1 MIITMLKGGMGN
13 QMFQYAAAF
22 ALANKN
28 QTQLKL
34 DIHYLLDKS
43 KRYFRHAHREYALD
57 VFNIK
62 AEIASPG
69 EISRFTTPRIGNK
82 YIYHLKKR
90 ILKSYNVFEES
101 NVHSQD
107 EFFNIPA
114 DAYIEGFWQNAS
126 YIQDIRNFLLE
137 EFSFKEPLP
146 EYCNNTFNIV
156 KNSNSVCVVFR
167 RGDYVN
173 HPELDIT
180 QLSYYHAAIDIYEK
194 GNEKLTYFI
203 FSDDIPWCKVNFV
216 RRDVKIIF
224 VDQMYTG
231 PKAQYYL
238 QLMIA
243 CKKYIIP
250 NSTYPWW
257 AAWLNNSQDKVVIA
271 PKKWF
276 KSQIAEIN
284 SIVPNGWITL

>member
-1 MIITMLKGGMGN
+1 MIISMLKGGMGN

-22 ALANKN
+22 ALANRH
-28 QTQLKL
+28 QAQFKL
-34 DIHYLLDKS
+34 DINYLLDKS
-43 KRYFRHAHREYALD
+43 KRYFRHTFREYALD

-62 AEIASPG
+62 AEIASPI
-69 EISRFTTPRIGNK
+69 EISRFTTPRVGNK
-82 YIYHLKKR
+82 YFFHLKKR
-90 ILKSYNVFEES
+90 LLKRYNVFEEL
-101 NVHSQD
+101 NVNSKD

-114 DAYIEGFWQNAS
+114 DAYLNGYWQNVS
-126 YIQDIRNFLLE
+126 YIQNVKDFLLE

-146 EYCNNTFNIV
+146 EYCTNTFNEI

-180 QLSYYHAAIDIYEK
+180 ELSYYHAAIDLFQK
-194 GNEKLTYFI
+194 RDEKLTYFI
-203 FSDDIPWCKVNFV
+203 FSDDIPWCKANFV
-216 RRDVKIIF
+216 RKNVEIVF

-257 AAWLNNSQDKVVIA
+257 AAWLNDDQGKVVIA

-276 KSQIAEIN
+276 RSQTVNIN
-284 SIVPNGWITL
+284 PIVPNDWITL

>member
-1 MIITMLKGGMGN
+1 MIISMLKGGMGN
-13 QMFQYAAAF
+13 QMFQYAAGF
-22 ALANKN
+22 ALVNKH
-28 QTQLKL
+28 QTKLKL
-34 DIHYLLDKS
+34 DINYLLDKS
-43 KRYFRHAHREYALD
+43 KRYFRHTHREYALD
-57 VFNIK
+57 AFNIK
-62 AEIASPG
+62 AEIATPK

-82 YIYHLKKR
+82 YFYHLKKR

-101 NVHSQD
+101 HMHSQD
-107 EFFNIPA
+107 EFQNIPP
-114 DAYIEGFWQNAS
+114 DAYLDGFWQNAS
-126 YIQDIRNFLLE
+126 YIQNVRNLLLE

-146 EYCNNTFNIV
+146 EYCINTFNEI

-180 QLSYYHAAIDIYEK
+180 ELNYYHAAIDIFQNK
-194 GNEKLTYFI
+194 KNNFTYFI
-203 FSDDIPWCKVNFV
+203 FSDDILWCKANFV
-216 RRDVKIIF
+216 RNDIEIIF

-257 AAWLNNSQDKVVIA
+257 AAWLNDDQEKVVIA

-276 KSQIAEIN
+276 RSQIVDIN
-284 SIVPNGWITL
+284 PIVPNDWITL

>member
-1 MIITMLKGGMGN
+1 MIISMLKGGMGN

-22 ALANKN
+22 ALANKH
-28 QTQLKL
+28 QTPLKL
-34 DIHYLLDKS
+34 DINYLLDKS
-43 KRYFRHAHREYALD
+43 KRYFRHTHREYALD

-62 AEIASPG
+62 AEIASSR

-82 YIYHLKKR
+82 YVYHLKKR
-90 ILKSYNVFEES
+90 ILKSYNVFKES
-101 NVHSQD
+101 NLHSQD

-114 DAYIEGFWQNAS
+114 NAYLEGFWQNAS
-126 YIQDIRNFLLE
+126 YIQDIRDFLRE

-146 EYCNNTFNIV
+146 EFCTQILNKI
-156 KNSNSVCVVFR
+156 KDSDSVCVVFR

-180 QLSYYHAAIDIYEK
+180 KIGYYDAAVDFCQNK
-194 GNEKLTYFI
+194 NEKLTYFI
-203 FSDDIPWCKVNFV
+203 FSDDIPWCKDNFK
-216 RRDVKIIF
+216 RRDVKIEF

-238 QLMIA
+238 QLMME
-243 CKKYIIP
+243 CKNYIIP

-257 AAWLNNSQDKVVIA
+257 AAWLNNYQGRIVIA

-284 SIVPNGWITL
+284 PIVPNGWITL

>member
-1 MIITMLKGGMGN
+1 MIISMLKGGMGN

-22 ALANKN
+22 ALANRH

-43 KRYFRHAHREYALD
+43 KRYFRHTYREYALD
-57 VFNIK
+57 VFNIR
-62 AEIASPG
+62 AEIASPR
-69 EISRFTTPRIGNK
+69 EISQFTIPRIGNK
-82 YIYHLKKR
+82 YFYHLKKR
-90 ILKSYNVFEES
+90 IFKSYNVFEES
-101 NVHSQD
+101 NVHSQQ
-107 EFFNIPA
+107 EFFNIPNS
-114 DAYIEGFWQNAS
+114 AYLDGFWQNAS
-126 YIQDIRNFLLE
+126 YIRDIRPLLIK
-137 EFSFKEPLP
+137 EFSLKEPLP
-146 EYCNNTFNIV
+146 EYCTDMFNKI

-180 QLSYYHAAIDIYEK
+180 QLSYYHAAIDFYQK
-194 GNEKLTYFI
+194 RNEKLTYFI
-203 FSDDIPWCKVNFV
+203 FSDDIPWCKANFAK
-216 RRDVKIIF
+216 RDVEIVF

-257 AAWLNNSQDKVVIA
+257 AAWLNDDQGKVVIA

-276 KSQIAEIN
+276 RSQTVNIN
-284 SIVPNGWITL
+284 PIVPNDWITL